1 MVVKFNEET
10 NTFQN
15 ILDQVN
21 TSSLTEDKE
30 NEVKDLVSD
39 KFHYKN
45 EDNPQVH
52 VGKCGKNT

>member
-1 MVVKFNEET
+1 MS
-10 NTFQN
+10 QN

-21 TSSLTEDKE
+21 TSKSLTEDKE

-45 EDNPQVH
+45 EMKIIH
-52 VGKCGKNT
+52 RSM